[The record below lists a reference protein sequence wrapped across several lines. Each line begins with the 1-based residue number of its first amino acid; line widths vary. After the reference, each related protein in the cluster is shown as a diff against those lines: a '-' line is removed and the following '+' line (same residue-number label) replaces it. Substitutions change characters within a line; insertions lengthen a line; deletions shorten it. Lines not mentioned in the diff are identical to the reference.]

1 MNTFSEYKK
10 YLKEIYIYFFFFI
23 NKINLTMRMHIKNKK
38 KIFKRRRQ
46 IILLIILALF
56 IYLFIKVS
64 DNISYYYMNYSK
76 KEAKQIIEE
85 SIGNALTDE
94 VLESIKDKE
103 IFMLTKN
110 DENEIEMIDYNT
122 YEVNMFLRTITDNI
136 SNTLKREEKNTEKIA
151 FYIPLGS
158 ITQNPIFNSKGPK
171 IPVRIEVIGSV
182 LSSVKTKVTEYGI
195 NNCLIEMFV
204 SVEVTEK
211 VILPVM
217 TDTIKVSNEI
227 PISYKIIKGKIP
239 TYYGNSLDKT
249 SSIYSLP
256 MEQ

>member
-1 MNTFSEYKK
+1 
-10 YLKEIYIYFFFFI
+10 
-23 NKINLTMRMHIKNKK
+23 MRMHIKNKK
-38 KIFKRRRQ
+38 KIFKRRRL
-46 IILLIILALF
+46 IILLSLF
-56 IYLFIKVS
+56 LLLTYLFINIS
-64 DNISYYYMNYSK
+64 ENISYYYINYSK

-85 SIGNALTDE
+85 SIGNAITDE
-94 VLESIKDKE
+94 VLESIKDKD
-103 IFMLTKN
+103 IFIITKN
-110 DENEIEMIDYNT
+110 KSDEIEMIDYNT
-122 YEVNMFLRTITDNI
+122 YEVNLFLRTVTDNI
-136 SNTLKREEKNTEKIA
+136 SNTLKREEQNTEKIA

-217 TDTIKVSNEI
+217 TDTIKVKNEI

-239 TYYGNSLDKT
+239 TYYGESLNKN